1 MKKLTAIAL
10 ASGLAVASAQ
20 AMAADAAAGKKLF
33 EQSCASCHGMKG
45 EGQGMFPKLAGK
57 SAEHLTTALTH
68 YKNGDQAALK
78 EMGGNLGGSNYA
90 IMAPNAAGLSEGDI
104 ENLSA
109 YISSL

>member
-20 AMAADAAAGKKLF
+20 AMAADAGAGKKLF
-33 EQSCASCHGMKG
+33 EQSCASCHGMQAQ
-45 EGQGMFPKLAGK
+45 GQGMFPKLAGK
-57 SAEHLTTALTH
+57 SAEEIVTALGH

-78 EMGGNLGGSNYA
+78 KMNPNLGGSNYA
-90 IMAPNAAGLSEGDI
+90 IMAPNAAGLSDGDM
-104 ENLSA
+104 EDLGA

>member
-20 AMAADAAAGKKLF
+20 AMAADATAGKKLY
-33 EQSCASCHGMKG
+33 EQSCASCHGMKA

-57 SAEHLTTALTH
+57 SAERITTALTH

-78 EMGGNLGGSNYA
+78 EMEGEIGGSNYA
-90 IMAPNAAGLSEGDI
+90 IMAPNAAGLSQGDI
-104 ENLSA
+104 DNLAA